1 MDTRVGKVA
10 LALLADERCGEA
22 RIRAVTVA
30 FFECR

>member
-10 LALLADERCGEA
+10 LARLAVERSREVW
-22 RIRAVTVA
+22 IRAVTVA